1 MRVRIKYF
9 VYVLFILITSLLM
22 LQCKFSKEK
31 QQALARTDS
40 LSRDST
46 RKAYNP
52 YKAGQGTQ
60 VYDQQRDALGNLDS
74 LVTPK

>member
-1 MRVRIKYF
+1 MKTRLRMLLIVA
-9 VYVLFILITSLLM
+9 VLMGGLILSEGC
-22 LQCKFSKEK
+22 QFSHEK
-31 QQALARTDS
+31 QKELNQLDS

-60 VYDQQRDALGNLDS
+60 VYDQQREALGNLDS
-74 LVTPK
+74 LVTP

>member
-1 MRVRIKYF
+1 MKKCLYSII
-9 VYVLFILITSLLM
+9 LFIIVVSLLSVF
-22 LQCKFSKEK
+22 QYCRFSHDKQKE
-31 QQALARTDS
+31 LARLDS

-60 VYDQQRDALGNLDS
+60 VYDQQRESLGNLDS
-74 LVTPK
+74 LVTP